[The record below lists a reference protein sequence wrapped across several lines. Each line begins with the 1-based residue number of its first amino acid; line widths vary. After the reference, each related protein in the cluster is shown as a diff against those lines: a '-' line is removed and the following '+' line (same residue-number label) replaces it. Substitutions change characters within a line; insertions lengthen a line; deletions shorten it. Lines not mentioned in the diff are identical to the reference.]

1 MIYARSP
8 YIVHL
13 NDSGLVRAQFKLY
26 IYTGTKDDATD
37 KGTADYEFDMTAIGG
52 TITFDIA
59 PYIRDFLRDIVGPNS
74 PGRFVWVT
82 TEVAKD
88 TGAGLGSF
96 ATWQATQLACYGYT
110 TPEQGVNFSKV
121 PDATMDFEAVTPQA
135 SGLLTTA
142 LARPEQNTTAGQ
154 FLRNWLV
161 ADKDTTLRV
170 TAFVSDSG
178 GLATTISYYTGLN
191 ATGTVISTTDITA
204 TENDESDDNLEI
216 ITIPTNAQ
224 SLRIFDIG
232 VAAWT
237 ANILRVAGNCDQI
250 TRVFFVNK
258 FGVVEEI
265 HFVGRS
271 TESYSKDTESYKRNI
286 LSGGTYSLW
295 RRQNTIYGT
304 SAKRQVTVNSGY
316 YPEGYNEQFKQLL
329 LSENVWILP
338 EGLTATSADNYV
350 PVNIVNSDLQY
361 KYSRYDKMINYEMTF
376 EYAND
381 AINNIF

>member
-26 IYTGTKDDATD
+26 IYDGTKDTD
-37 KGTADYEFDMTAIGG
+37 KGTADYEFDITAING

-59 PYIRDFLRDIVGPNS
+59 PYIRDLLKDRVGPQGT
-74 PGRFVWVT
+74 GRYLWVT

-96 ATWQATQLACYGYT
+96 STWQATQLACYGYT
-110 TPEQGVNFSKV
+110 MPEDGVNYSKV

-142 LARPEQNTTAGQ
+142 LAKNEQNTTAGV
-154 FLRNWLV
+154 FLRNWIV
-161 ADKDTTLRV
+161 ADSDTTLRL

-191 ATGTVISTTDITA
+191 ATGTTISTTNITA
-204 TENDESDDNLEI
+204 TDNDESDDNLEI
-216 ITIPTNAQ
+216 ITIPTNAK

-232 VAAWT
+232 TAAWT
-237 ANILRVAGNCDQI
+237 ANILRISGNCGQV

-258 FGVVEEI
+258 FGVVEEM
-265 HFVGRS
+265 HFVGRAVES
-271 TESYSKDTESYKRNI
+271 YTTESNEYKKSI
-286 LSGGTYSLW
+286 LSGGTYSKW
-295 RRQNTIYGT
+295 RRQATEYRKE
-304 SAKRQVTVNSGY
+304 AKRSITVNSGH

-329 LSENVWILP
+329 LSEEVWLLLD
-338 EGLTATSADNYV
+338 GLSATDANNYT
-350 PVNIVNSDLQY
+350 PVRIVNSELQY

-376 EYAND
+376 EFAND
-381 AINNIF
+381 AINTIF